1 MTKKSLGKGLGKGL
15 GALLPTIESEEV
27 TSTAKKGVEEI
38 DINQINPN
46 SKQPRRVFDDEKL
59 NELALSIK
67 EHGVVQPII
76 VRKVGDH
83 YEIVA
88 GERRWR
94 ACQLLGLKTIP
105 AVVKEYTDE
114 EVTEI
119 ALIENIQRENLN
131 PVEEALAY
139 KQLIEKF
146 KFTQEKVAVKL
157 GKSRPYVTNLLRI
170 LNLPQKVLDMMQEG
184 ILTLGHGR
192 TLLALSSA
200 KQQEEVAE
208 KILQLSLSVRQT
220 EELVKKLT
228 EGKVEKPDS
237 SKTSPKIDPAYR
249 QIEDR
254 LRSIFGTKVKIS
266 NKGSK
271 GKIEIEYYSEDELNR
286 ILDLVIGPDG
296 L

>member
-1 MTKKSLGKGLGKGL
+1 MTKKNVGKGLGKGL
-15 GALLPTIESEEV
+15 GALLPSMDAEEAV
-27 TSTAKKGVEEI
+27 ANKKGVEEI
-38 DINQINPN
+38 PIGEIKPN

-59 NELALSIK
+59 SELAASIK
-67 EHGVVQPII
+67 EHGVVQPIV
-76 VRKVGDH
+76 VRKVADA

-131 PVEEALAY
+131 PVEEAHAY

-146 KFTQEKVAVKL
+146 NFTQEKVATKL
-157 GKSRPYVTNLLRI
+157 GKSRPYIANILRI
-170 LNLPQKVLDMMQEG
+170 LNLPAKVLQMVQEG
-184 ILTLGHGR
+184 TLSLGHGR
-192 TLLALSSA
+192 TLLGLPTAQ
-200 KQQEEVAE
+200 QQEEVAE
-208 KILQLSLSVRQT
+208 KIVQLGLSVRQT

-228 EGKVEKPDS
+228 EKPAEEVAPQ
-237 SKTSPKIDPAYR
+237 KNQPKADPVYR

-254 LRSIFGTKVKIS
+254 LRTVLGTKVKIS
-266 NKGSK
+266 PKGSK
-271 GKIEIEYYSEDELNR
+271 GKIEIEYYGEEDLNR
-286 ILDLVIGPDG
+286 ILEMVVGPEI